1 MMRLNN
7 NGVFSGFK
15 LRQIQRILLW
25 ILLIV
30 VSAAFAS
37 ACNGISSRNS
47 ASSRNETASQTEVR
61 VISHAVGTTEIPANP
76 QRIVTLDSTSLE
88 SALAIGVT
96 PIGTINTDWTHLQS
110 DLTGVENIG
119 ITGEPNLEKTL
130 SLRPDLILGNTY
142 HQAIYPQ
149 ASQIAPTV
157 LAPFESS
164 ADWKT
169 VFALVSEALGQ
180 SDAHDQFMADYEARL
195 AEFKAKMGNRL
206 QTLEVSVIT
215 VPADGRITV
224 YLDQTFAGTIVRDA
238 GLQRPPS
245 QRHSGFSERLSRER
259 MQDIDADVIFLWNS
273 ALPGEDDQEINAA
286 VTQLKQDPLW
296 QQLNAVQTNRVYE
309 VPYYWI
315 GPGPIAA
322 NLVIDDLFQSL
333 LKEEVIDEQEP

>member
-1 MMRLNN
+1 M
-7 NGVFSGFK
+7 
-15 LRQIQRILLW
+15 LW
-25 ILLIV
+25 IVLVIISAAL
-30 VSAAFAS
+30 VSA
-37 ACNGISSRNS
+37 CDGISDRKSVS
-47 ASSRNETASQTEVR
+47 KLDKISSQSDVR
-61 VISHAVGTTEIPANP
+61 VISHALGETEIPANP

-88 SALAIGVT
+88 SALSAGVT
-96 PIGTINTDWTHLQS
+96 PVGTISTDWTHLKPYLS
-110 DLTGVENIG
+110 GVENIG

-142 HQAIYPQ
+142 HQSIFSQ

-164 ADWKT
+164 ADWKA

-180 SDAHDQFMADYEARL
+180 PDAYEQFMADYQARL
-195 AEFKAKMGNRL
+195 DGFKAKMGDRL

-215 VPADGRITV
+215 VPADGSITV
-224 YLDQTFAGTIVRDA
+224 YLDQTFAGTIVNDA

-245 QRHSGFSERLSRER
+245 QRQSGFSERLSRER
-259 MQDIDADVIFLWNS
+259 IQDVDADVIFLWNS

-286 VTQLKQDPLW
+286 VAQLKQDPLW
-296 QQLNAVQTNRVYE
+296 QQLNAVKQNRVYE

-322 NLVIDDLFQSL
+322 NLVIDDLFKYL
-333 LKEEVIDEQEP
+333 VGDERE

>member
-1 MMRLNN
+1 MMRLNGN
-7 NGVFSGFK
+7 DAFSRFK
-15 LRQIQRILLW
+15 IRQIQRILLW
-25 ILLIV
+25 VLLVV
-30 VSAAFAS
+30 VSAALAS

-47 ASSRNETASQTEVR
+47 ASSGNETASQADVR

-88 SALAIGVT
+88 SALSIGVT
-96 PIGTINTDWTHLQS
+96 PIGTINTDWTHLQPY
-110 DLTGVENIG
+110 LTGVENIG
-119 ITGEPNLEKTL
+119 TAGEPNLEKML

-142 HQAIYPQ
+142 HQQIYSQ
-149 ASQIAPTV
+149 ASRIAPTV

-164 ADWKT
+164 ADWKA
-169 VFALVSEALGQ
+169 VFALVSEALGR
-180 SDAHDQFMADYEARL
+180 SDAHAQFMADYEARL
-195 AEFKAKMGNRL
+195 DDFKAKIGNRL

-215 VPADGRITV
+215 VPVDGSITV

-259 MQDIDADVIFLWNS
+259 IQDIDADVIFLWNS

-296 QQLNAVQTNRVYE
+296 QQLNAVQTDRVYE

-322 NLVIDDLFQSL
+322 NLVIDDLFKYL
-333 LKEEVIDEQEP
+333 VGDEPE

>member
-1 MMRLNN
+1 MMRLNG
-7 NGVFSGFK
+7 NGAFSGFK
-15 LRQIQRILLW
+15 MRQIQRILLW
-25 ILLIV
+25 FLLVV
-30 VSAAFAS
+30 VSVAFAS

-47 ASSRNETASQTEVR
+47 ASSGNETASQADVR

-110 DLTGVENIG
+110 YLTGVENIG

-164 ADWKT
+164 ADWKA

-215 VPADGRITV
+215 VPADGSITV
-224 YLDQTFAGTIVRDA
+224 YLDQTFAGTIVQDA

-259 MQDIDADVIFLWNS
+259 IQDIDADVIFLWNS

-296 QQLNAVQTNRVYE
+296 QQLNAVQTDRVYE

-322 NLVIDDLFQSL
+322 NLVIDDLFKYL
-333 LKEEVIDEQEP
+333 VGEGE